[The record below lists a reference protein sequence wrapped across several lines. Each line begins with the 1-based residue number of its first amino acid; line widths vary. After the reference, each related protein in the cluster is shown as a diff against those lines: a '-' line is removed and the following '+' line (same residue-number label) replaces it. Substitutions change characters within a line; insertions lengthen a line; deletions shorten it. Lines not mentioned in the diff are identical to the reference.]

1 MSVECSLLEL
11 DVVGDA
17 LGLDVRP
24 FPFDVPVHG
33 EHVGER
39 ARLIGAATRGLIAKG
54 LTDGR
59 SWSPEL
65 SRSVE
70 LFSTAPSIAMVGR
83 AGKRNYCVR
92 ASSDGDQ
99 AVLAHWQGQ
108 LVRFELV
115 EPRAL
120 IRSLVGLLPPMR
132 PGPGDPLE
140 VLLPSRHERPD
151 LSDPQLAAARSL
163 LERPR
168 LGEGYF
174 VVENG
179 SAAIVGT
186 LNWLDTDAGRY
197 AVIPADG
204 YARYAAA
211 DLAGL
216 DRELTRLAPWGSP

>member
-1 MSVECSLLEL
+1 MECSLLEL
-11 DVVGDA
+11 DVVGDT

-24 FPFDVPVHG
+24 FPFDFPVPGDHA
-33 EHVGER
+33 GER
-39 ARLIGAATRGLIAKG
+39 ARLIGVATRGLIEKG
-54 LTDGR
+54 LTDGQ

-70 LFSTAPSIAMVGR
+70 LFATAPAIAMLGR

-99 AVLAHWQGQ
+99 AVLAHFQGSV
-108 LVRFELV
+108 VRFEAI
-115 EPRAL
+115 EPPAL
-120 IRSLVGLLPPMR
+120 IRSLVSLLPPMR
-132 PGPGDPLE
+132 PGPGEAVDVPL
-140 VLLPSRHERPD
+140 PGRHQRIDET
-151 LSDPQLAAARSL
+151 DPQFAAARAL

-174 VVENG
+174 VVDDG
-179 SAAIVGT
+179 SAAGT

-204 YARYAAA
+204 YATYAAA
-211 DLAGL
+211 DLARL
-216 DRELTRLAPWGSP
+216 DQELTRLAPWGSP